1 MEIAYNENIEN
12 TTKKTCR
19 KIKYEINTLENAID
33 ILQKKRN
40 ELIRNKKITDPPAGI
55 QYTIVNNS
63 MIQWQNSLRK
73 LRQLLMQ
80 LV

>member
-19 KIKYEINTLENAID
+19 KIKDEINTLENAID

-40 ELIRNKKITDPPAGI
+40 ELIRNKKITEPPAGI

-63 MIQWQNSLRK
+63 MIQWQNSLRN
-73 LRQLLMQ
+73 
-80 LV
+80 

>member
-1 MEIAYNENIEN
+1 MEFTYNENIEN

-19 KIKYEINTLENAID
+19 KIKDEINTLENAID

-40 ELIRNKKITDPPAGI
+40 ELIRNKKITHPPAGI

-63 MIQWQNSLRK
+63 MIQWQHSLRN
-73 LRQLLMQ
+73 
-80 LV
+80 

>member
-19 KIKYEINTLENAID
+19 KIKDEINTLENAID

-63 MIQWQNSLRK
+63 MIQWQNSLRT
-73 LRQLLMQ
+73 
-80 LV
+80 

>member
-19 KIKYEINTLENAID
+19 KIKDEINTLENAID

-40 ELIRNKKITDPPAGI
+40 ELIRNKI
-55 QYTIVNNS
+55 N
-63 MIQWQNSLRK
+63 
-73 LRQLLMQ
+73 
-80 LV
+80 

>member
-1 MEIAYNENIEN
+1 MEFICNENIEN
-12 TTKKTCR
+12 TTKKTCK
-19 KIKYEINTLENAID
+19 KIKDEINTLENAID

-63 MIQWQNSLRK
+63 MINWQNSLRS
-73 LRQLLMQ
+73 
-80 LV
+80 